1 MNFIIL
7 FFPVLLAFI
16 LSAMIIPYVVLITY
30 KKRLFDPIDGRKL
43 HRSIVP
49 RLGGVAF
56 VPIQCCVLCMSIV
69 AMYKVPMIYAFIEGW
84 QIQTWIVFPMFIMLM
99 CGLVVLYLVGLADDL
114 IGVKHKSKFVV
125 QLIVS
130 SFFPISGLWINNL
143 YGVGFVIE
151 ITPWL
156 GIPLTMFITI
166 LIINSINL
174 IDGLDGLCSGLVALA
189 CLVFGILFSY
199 YGAWIHSL
207 LAFITLAVLL
217 PFFYY
222 NVFGISKRRR
232 RIFMGDTGSTTLGY
246 TIAFLAIS
254 FSMHEVGIKGFSEG
268 AIVVAASVLIVP
280 VFDVARVVAIR
291 FMTRQPLFKPD
302 RNHLHH
308 KLIRSGFSHRNAMIS
323 IFIFSAFYALF
334 NLILVQ
340 YISNNILLL
349 LNFVVWV
356 FVTIFFNRMVD
367 NRLSRKTRL

>member
-1 MNFIIL
+1 MIL

-69 AMYKVPMIYAFIEGW
+69 AMYKVPVIYASVEDW

-114 IGVKHKSKFVV
+114 IGVNNKSKFIV

-151 ITPWL
+151 LTPWV

-199 YGAWIHSL
+199 YGAWIHAL
-207 LAFITLAVLL
+207 LAFITLAFLL

-280 VFDVARVVAIR
+280 VFDVARVIAIR
-291 FMTRQPLFKPD
+291 FVTRQPLFKPD

-340 YISNNILLL
+340 YISNIILLL

-356 FVTIFFNRMVD
+356 FVTILFNKMVD
-367 NRLSRKTRL
+367 NRLSRKS